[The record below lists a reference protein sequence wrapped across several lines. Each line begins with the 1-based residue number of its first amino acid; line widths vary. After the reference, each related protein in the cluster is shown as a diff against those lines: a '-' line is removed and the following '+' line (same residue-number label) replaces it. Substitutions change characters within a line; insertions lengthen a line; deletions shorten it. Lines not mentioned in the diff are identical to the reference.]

1 MLQNF
6 RFLPYHFDIYILAL
20 QNAIFKCPMHHLSC
34 RGNASTSFTDVR
46 GRVFKRQL
54 LHAPF
59 SAECPVM
66 RLMTRKYTLP
76 LAKSTQT
83 FKEMRLSYSGKY
95 GDPRDLSILP

>member
-1 MLQNF
+1 MSDASLIMSWEREHKF
-6 RFLPYHFDIYILAL
+6 HGRSRTRF
-20 QNAIFKCPMHHLSC
+20 
-34 RGNASTSFTDVR
+34 
-46 GRVFKRQL
+46 FKRQL

-95 GDPRDLSILP
+95 GDPRDLSILL